1 MAPRREERL
10 VRMSIVV
17 GLLGLVWLGLVHCA
31 DSGPRSR
38 RSFSELSRRIQ
49 GQSAAQI
56 LELLG
61 EPDSRRPV
69 LDGDERWLWWNYTFL
84 DGRDVPPELRGKVVH
99 LDIVVVNPERGGSK
113 RPPYS
118 EWRIDDALGI
128 RYRLPGAE
136 P

>member
-1 MAPRREERL
+1 MDREEEPLRTSNVVL
-10 VRMSIVV
+10 FCGLALV
-17 GLLGLVWLGLVHCA
+17 GLLACS
-31 DSGPRSR
+31 DRSPRSQ
-38 RSFSELSRRIQ
+38 RSFSDV
-49 GQSAAQI
+49 SAMIKGRTAA
-56 LELLG
+56 EVAHLLG

-69 LDGDERWLWWNYTFL
+69 FDGDERWLWWNYTFL

-99 LDIVVVNPERGGSK
+99 LDIVVVNPERGGTK
-113 RPPYS
+113 RRPYS

>member
-1 MAPRREERL
+1 MATLGEEQF
-10 VRMSIVV
+10 VRTSIVV
-17 GLLGLVWLGLVHCA
+17 GLLSLAWLGLAHCA
-31 DSGPRSR
+31 ESGPRSR
-38 RSFSELSRRIQ
+38 RSFSELSHRMQ
-49 GQSAAQI
+49 GRTAAQI

-99 LDIVVVNPERGGSK
+99 LDIVVVNPERGSTK
-113 RPPYS
+113 RRPYS